1 MAKILSLELEG
12 KRKDVLLNK
21 IENELS
27 MAKVDVIESKEKVH
41 AVSKEKDEKN
51 EALESAL
58 GQNNLLLTRSR
69 VT

>member
-27 MAKVDVIESKEKVH
+27 MAKVDVIELKEKVH

-58 GQNNLLLTRSR
+58 GQNNLLLTRSG